1 VLSVNSFIF
10 VFVLIFLL
18 SISQFTYTL
27 CVRTASEFKMVLM
40 LNVEEC
46 FLGNISMVSVKEI
59 MHAWVKFFL
68 HACVQCIH
76 VSEMYVLD
84 C

>member
-1 VLSVNSFIF
+1 
-10 VFVLIFLL
+10 
-18 SISQFTYTL
+18 
-27 CVRTASEFKMVLM
+27 MVLM